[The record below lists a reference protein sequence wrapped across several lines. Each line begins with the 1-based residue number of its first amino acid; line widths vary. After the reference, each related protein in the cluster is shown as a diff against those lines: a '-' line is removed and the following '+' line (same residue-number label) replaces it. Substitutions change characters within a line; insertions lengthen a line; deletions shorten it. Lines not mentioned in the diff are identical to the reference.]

1 MTYSSFTLERA
12 ISTFQLRS
20 RIIHGLFAEV
30 PPTECSDYLKITLD
44 RYLGLATSVNSEKA
58 RSEFIIA
65 PVLGEVKY
73 LCRDQISLFSGKEF
87 NVDPERGLVGL
98 CDYIICLSPLQLYIQ
113 DPVVIIVEAKKEDL
127 IGGLGQCVAGMVGAQ
142 VFNKNSNSQVDS
154 VYGAVTSGTN
164 WRFAKFEGD
173 QLFIDDGEYFISE
186 IAQILGI
193 LLSFIKGSVSL
204 REWQTSAVQA
214 LT

>member
-30 PPTECSDYLKITLD
+30 PLTECSDYLKITLD

-142 VFNKNSNSQVDS
+142 VFN
-154 VYGAVTSGTN
+154 
-164 WRFAKFEGD
+164 
-173 QLFIDDGEYFISE
+173 
-186 IAQILGI
+186 
-193 LLSFIKGSVSL
+193 
-204 REWQTSAVQA
+204 
-214 LT
+214 